1 MQVPPEYISVRLFGR
16 YALFAGFLL
25 RELVEIVMVKPLKA
39 DYAGLQVTE
48 LDVGCDSFGG
58 GGGKV
63 VQPRLTTVD
72 VHKSLTKPDVC
83 RSPG

>member
-1 MQVPPEYISVRLFGR
+1 MRLFGR
-16 YALFAGFLL
+16 DVLFSGFLL
-25 RELVEIVMVKPLKA
+25 WELIQIVMVKSLEA
-39 DYAGLQVTE
+39 DCAGLQVPE

-63 VQPRLTTVD
+63 VQTRLTTVD

-83 RSPG
+83 RSPR